1 MESSEQY
8 YKLESWP
15 PEQDRST
22 IFRIATEAPLLQG
35 TVITILMIGLSKEHP
50 ISSPDALELV
60 DQLVKRAASL
70 QVYQNFNSIKADKS
84 LLFDVLLDSCAY
96 HHPDKIELPLGYTPP
111 QLAISNLYWK
121 TWLIMLIYCAHIPSV
136 FGTLACRKY
145 PMLRIFIEMCITN
158 NFSFPTFLEDL
169 QLQSVE
175 KQKILEFESYLAA
188 ASTKVTITEQTSLL
202 LSQLMDMDPIGPP
215 RRPPSSILEQL
226 RVMNTNLRVG
236 HLLCRSRDPDFL
248 LDIIQ
253 RQGTSQSM
261 PWLADLVNSSE
272 GSLNH
277 LPVQCL

>member
-1 MESSEQY
+1 LFE
-8 YKLESWP
+8 
-15 PEQDRST
+15 
-22 IFRIATEAPLLQG
+22 LL
-35 TVITILMIGLSKEHP
+35 LS
-50 ISSPDALELV
+50 
-60 DQLVKRAASL
+60 
-70 QVYQNFNSIKADKS
+70 
-84 LLFDVLLDSCAY
+84 SCAY

-136 FGTLACRKY
+136 FGTLACRTY

-158 NFSFPTFLEDL
+158 NFSFPAFLEDL

-202 LSQLMDMDPIGPP
+202 LSQLMGMDPTGPP

-226 RVMNTNLRVG
+226 RVMNTNLRIG

-248 LDIIQ
+248 LEIIQ
-253 RQGTSQSM
+253 RQGASQSM

-272 GSLNH
+272 GSLK
-277 LPVQCL
+277 